1 MIYNKRNLKGVLIDT
16 VKIRNNKHLII
27 LEQIK
32 LLKQNYDGKNIT
44 VKDVV
49 IRPPKNQNFLEVVE

>member
-32 LLKQNYDGKNIT
+32 LLKQNYDGKNI
-44 VKDVV
+44 
-49 IRPPKNQNFLEVVE
+49 I